1 MPKVSQELLPNQLNP
16 IIRNFEKSDAQKLKI
31 AVGGVAGLYL
41 ILQKTSS
48 GCSRRWVI
56 RCKINGKS
64 IDRSL
69 YGLTYEP
76 NGSACG
82 LSEAR
87 AKARE
92 YRASLLAGIDPM
104 VEAEN
109 QKAAERE
116 AKELE
121 KVKAV
126 TFEQAAVAY
135 VQANAAGW
143 AVNNKN
149 RERQVMSGLR
159 SRAFPVFGDKSVGE
173 VDADDVFAALTK
185 DDWLFQKK
193 EATSRKIRDYI
204 NSVCE
209 WAVGQGLRAEGILP
223 ASLVK
228 GSRLAALYAPIQ
240 HRIPKDGNNP
250 TIDYKDA
257 PTFFRELCELPLS
270 NGRNALI
277 FGMLTALR
285 GGSYRELRWS
295 AVDWEEETCKIV
307 EERRKKK
314 GAGFYVSYLSQYAM
328 DFLKSLPRFEG
339 DCVFSADG
347 GRNAITQTSLRR
359 VIDAM
364 NKRRR
369 ERGLPEW
376 RDWTMKDDQGRSR
389 VAVPHALCR
398 TTFGTWSEDDEHDVD
413 VTISNTAVELC
424 LDHSAGKAKGDSL
437 NGAYRRN
444 PKAKRR
450 REAATL
456 WGRFLIT
463 GQYPDEADAPEWD
476 AWQKIVAQDA

>member
-1 MPKVSQELLPNQLNP
+1 MPKVSRELLPIQLNP
-16 IIRNFEKSDAQKLKI
+16 IIRKFEKSDAQKLKI

-87 AKARE
+87 EKARE
-92 YRASLLAGIDPM
+92 YRASLQAGIDPM
-104 VEAEN
+104 VETEN

-121 KVKAV
+121 RVKAV
-126 TFEQAAVAY
+126 TFEQAAMAY
-135 VQANAAGW
+135 VQSNAAGW
-143 AVNNKN
+143 AVDNKK
-149 RERQVMSGLR
+149 RERETMNGLR
-159 SRAFPVFGDKSVGE
+159 SRVFPVFGDKPVGE
-173 VDADDVFAALTK
+173 IDADDVFEALTK
-185 DDWLFQKK
+185 DDWLFQVK
-193 EATSRKIRDYI
+193 EATSRKIRNYI
-204 NSVCE
+204 NDVCK
-209 WAVGQGLRAEGILP
+209 WAIGQGLRTEGILP
-223 ASLVK
+223 ASLFD
-228 GSRLAALYAPIQ
+228 GSRLSALYAPIR
-240 HRIPKDGNNP
+240 HRIPEDGHNP
-250 TIDYKDA
+250 TIDYRDA
-257 PTFFRELCELPLS
+257 PTFFRELCELPPS

-295 AVDWEEETCKIV
+295 AVDWDEGTCKID
-307 EERRKKK
+307 EEHRKIK
-314 GAGFYVSYLSQYAM
+314 GAGFYVSYLSQYAV

-347 GRNAITQTSLRR
+347 GRKAITQTSLRR
-359 VIDAM
+359 VIDVM

-376 RDWTMKDDQGRSR
+376 RDCTMKDDQGCSP
-389 VAVPHALCR
+389 VVVPHAICR
-398 TTFGTWSEDDEHDVD
+398 TTFTTWSEDDEHDVD
-413 VTISNTAVELC
+413 ATISRMAVELC
-424 LDHSAGKAKGDSL
+424 LDHSERKAKGDSL

-463 GQYPDEADAPEWD
+463 GRYPDQDDAPEWD
-476 AWQKIVAQDA
+476 AWRKIVAKDA